1 MDSKPLASRNI
12 SQMTGDTTFSI
23 WQLDAFTGVSFR
35 GNPAAVV
42 AIDGAWPSDDLLQAI
57 AAENNLSETAF
68 FRLAEYPVPLR
79 WFTPNVEVPLCGHAT
94 LATIAVMHKALG
106 LVSDGAVVELATA
119 SGSLHVSVNADD
131 YVLDLPA
138 RPITST
144 SISKAQLEAVLQT
157 NIQEVWESV
166 DRYVCVL
173 EDEAAVSAVKPD
185 LMAVMRLPLP
195 GLIVTAAGSDCDF
208 VSRYFAP
215 AKGVPE
221 DPVTGTSHCTL
232 APFWGRRLGKADL
245 DARQLSHRGGQVA
258 CFVRADRVRLSG
270 SCKLYLTG
278 SIVVPAVM
286 PAEA

>member
-1 MDSKPLASRNI
+1 
-12 SQMTGDTTFSI
+12 MTGDTTFPI

-42 AIDGAWPSDDLLQAI
+42 AVDGAWPSDDLLQAI

-68 FRLAEYPVPLR
+68 FRLAESPVPLR
-79 WFTPNVEVPLCGHAT
+79 WFTPSVEVPLCGHAT
-94 LATIAVMHKALG
+94 LAAVAVMHKVLG
-106 LVSDGAVVELATA
+106 LVREGAMVELATA
-119 SGSLHVSVNADD
+119 SGPLYVSVGADD

-144 SISKAQLEAVLQT
+144 PTPKAQLESVLQI

-185 LMAVMRLPLP
+185 LMAVMKLPLP

-232 APFWGRRLGKADL
+232 APFWGRRLDKTDL
-245 DARQLSHRGGQVA
+245 HARQLSQRGGRVA
-258 CFVRADRVRLSG
+258 CSVRGDRVHLSG

-278 SIVVPAVM
+278 SIVVPAAM
-286 PAEA
+286 PVGS

>member
-1 MDSKPLASRNI
+1 
-12 SQMTGDTTFSI
+12 MTGDTTFPI
-23 WQLDAFTGVSFR
+23 WQLDAFTCVSFR

-42 AIDGAWPSDDLLQAI
+42 AVDGAWPSDDLLQAI

-68 FRLAEYPVPLR
+68 FRLAESPVPLR
-79 WFTPNVEVPLCGHAT
+79 WFTPSVEVPLCGHAT
-94 LATIAVMHKALG
+94 LATVAVMHRSLG
-106 LVSDGAVVELATA
+106 LVREGAVVELATA
-119 SGSLHVSVNADD
+119 SGSLYVSVGADD

-144 SISKAQLEAVLQT
+144 SMPKAQLESVLQT
-157 NIQEVWESV
+157 NIEEVWESV

-173 EDEAAVSAVKPD
+173 EDEGAVSAVKPD

-195 GLIVTAAGSDCDF
+195 GLIVTATGSDCDF

-215 AKGVPE
+215 AKGVSE

-232 APFWGRRLGKADL
+232 APFWGRRLGKTDL
-245 DARQLSHRGGQVA
+245 LARQLSQRGGRVA
-258 CFVRADRVRLSG
+258 CSVQGDRVHLSG

-278 SIVVPAVM
+278 SIIVPAVV
-286 PAEA
+286 PGGS

>member
-1 MDSKPLASRNI
+1 MDSKPLASDKI
-12 SQMTGDTTFSI
+12 SGMTGDITLPI
-23 WQLDAFTGVSFR
+23 WQLDAFTRSSFR

-42 AIDGAWPSDDLLQAI
+42 AVDGAWPSDDLLQAI

-68 FRLAEYPVPLR
+68 FRPAESPIPLR

-94 LATIAVMHKALG
+94 LATVAVMHKALG
-106 LVSDGAVVELATA
+106 LLREGAVVELATA
-119 SGSLHVSVNADD
+119 SGSLYVSVGADD

-138 RPITST
+138 RSTTST
-144 SISKAQLEAVLQT
+144 PMPKTQLERVLQT

-173 EDEAAVSAVKPD
+173 QDETAVAAVKPD

-208 VSRYFAP
+208 VSRYFSP

-232 APFWGRRLGKADL
+232 APFWGRRLDKIDL
-245 DARQLSHRGGQVA
+245 HARQLSQRGGQVD
-258 CFVRADRVRLSG
+258 CSVRGDRVHLSG

-286 PAEA
+286 PGGS